1 MNETLTDTDI
11 QGAYRIGAVA
21 RLTGISP
28 DTLRIWERRYDIVE
42 PRRTPKGGRLYS
54 QKDVTRLTMIKT
66 LVDQGYAISTVAN
79 LPAEELSRRLNSTQP
94 ANLPPLGSGD
104 HEVCVV
110 GQAISVRACNTE
122 HMPPGLELAGAYTD
136 LEAFQDDETECDTLV
151 IELPFLDRPLAQELN
166 TPELRKRAKRIIVI
180 YAFSPSN
187 IISQLQRYGLHTMRA
202 PIALEHIWQQCQINQ
217 TKQLDWRPPEWN
229 PRVASNEPV
238 PPKRFSRDQLAY
250 LSSVTASLE
259 CECPQ
264 HMASIIEQLAAFEEY
279 SARCEVQTRQDAA
292 VHGYLH
298 QMTARARWLMEVALE
313 RLAEVEDIR
322 LPAGA
327 RTRPSALPHDKSD

>member
-1 MNETLTDTDI
+1 MNDT

-42 PRRTPKGGRLYS
+42 PQRTPKGGRLYS

-79 LPAEELSRRLNSTQP
+79 LPVDELNRRLNSAQP
-94 ANLPPLGSGD
+94 TNLPPVGSGQ

-122 HMPPGLELAGAYTD
+122 SMPEGLEMAGAYTD
-136 LEAFQDDETECDTLV
+136 IESFLEDETECDTLV
-151 IELPFLDRPLAQELN
+151 IELPFLDRQIARDLN
-166 TPELRKRAKRIIVI
+166 NPDLRKRARRILVI

-187 IISQLQRYGLHTMRA
+187 IVTQLQRYGLNTLRA
-202 PIALEHIWQQCQINQ
+202 PVALEHIWQQCQLSQ
-217 TKQLDWRPPEWN
+217 TRQVDWQPPDWN
-229 PRVASNEPV
+229 PRIASNDPI
-238 PPKRFSRDQLAY
+238 PPKRFTHDQLIY
-250 LSSVTASLE
+250 LSDVTTSLD
-259 CECPQ
+259 CECPH
-264 HMASIIEQLAAFEEY
+264 HMAAVIEQLAAFEDY
-279 SARCEVQTRQDAA
+279 SAQCEVNTKQDAA
-292 VHGYLH
+292 LHGYLH

-313 RLAEVEDIR
+313 RLAEVENISV
-322 LPAGA
+322 PTNSSNG
-327 RTRPSALPHDKSD
+327 THN

>member
-1 MNETLTDTDI
+1 MTTMNDT

-42 PRRTPKGGRLYS
+42 PQRTPKGGRLYS

-79 LPAEELSRRLNSTQP
+79 LPVDELNRRLNSAQP
-94 ANLPPLGSGD
+94 TNLPPVGSGQ

-122 HMPPGLELAGAYTD
+122 SMPEGLEMAGAYTD
-136 LEAFQDDETECDTLV
+136 LESFLEDETECDTLV
-151 IELPFLDRPLAQELN
+151 IELPFLDRQIARDLN
-166 TPELRKRAKRIIVI
+166 NPDLRKRARRMLVI

-187 IISQLQRYGLHTMRA
+187 IVTQLQRYGLNTLRA
-202 PIALEHIWQQCQINQ
+202 PVALEHIWQQCQLSQ
-217 TKQLDWRPPEWN
+217 TRQVDWQPPDWN
-229 PRVASNEPV
+229 PRIASNDPI
-238 PPKRFSRDQLAY
+238 PPKRFTHDQLIY
-250 LSSVTASLE
+250 LSDVTTSLD
-259 CECPQ
+259 CECPH
-264 HMASIIEQLAAFEEY
+264 HMAGIIEQLAAFEDY
-279 SARCEVQTRQDAA
+279 SAQCEVNTKQDAA
-292 VHGYLH
+292 LHGYLH

-313 RLAEVEDIR
+313 RLAEVENISV
-322 LPAGA
+322 PTNSSNG
-327 RTRPSALPHDKSD
+327 THN

>member
-1 MNETLTDTDI
+1 MTTMNDT

-42 PRRTPKGGRLYS
+42 PQRTPKGGRLYS

-79 LPAEELSRRLNSTQP
+79 LPVDELNRRLNSAQP
-94 ANLPPLGSGD
+94 TNLPPVGSGQ

-122 HMPPGLELAGAYTD
+122 SMPEGLEMAGAYTD
-136 LEAFQDDETECDTLV
+136 LESFLEDETECDTLV
-151 IELPFLDRPLAQELN
+151 IELPFLDRQIARDLN
-166 TPELRKRAKRIIVI
+166 NPDLRKRARRILVI

-187 IISQLQRYGLHTMRA
+187 IVTQLQRYGLNTLRA
-202 PIALEHIWQQCQINQ
+202 PVALEHIWQQCQLSQ
-217 TKQLDWRPPEWN
+217 TRQVDWQPPDWN
-229 PRVASNEPV
+229 PRIASNDPI
-238 PPKRFSRDQLAY
+238 PPKRFTHDQLIY
-250 LSSVTASLE
+250 LSDVTTSLD
-259 CECPQ
+259 CECPH
-264 HMASIIEQLAAFEEY
+264 HMAAVIEQLAAFEDY
-279 SARCEVQTRQDAA
+279 SAQCEVNTKQDAA
-292 VHGYLH
+292 LHGYLH

-313 RLAEVEDIR
+313 RLAEVENISV
-322 LPAGA
+322 PTNSSNG
-327 RTRPSALPHDKSD
+327 THN